1 MIRLGLLLLILS
13 VSGVI
18 FAQEGGSPLPAPVNY
33 DEVNEI
39 AKGMFCPD
47 CENVPLDKCL
57 TQVCLIWKQEIA
69 DQLAAGRT
77 RDEIHADFRMRFGEQ
92 VIAIPQDPAL
102 RALSLVAPWLLAAGV
117 IAIGVWTF
125 WRWTHAR
132 PTEAPASSLPN
143 GSSDHYRQQL
153 ECDLDNP

>member
-1 MIRLGLLLLILS
+1 MIRLIALMLFLS
-13 VSGVI
+13 LSAVI
-18 FAQEGGSPLPAPVNY
+18 GAQEGGSPLPAPIDY
-33 DEVNEI
+33 DEVNEV

-92 VIAIPQDPAL
+92 VIAIPQDPSL
-102 RALSLVAPWLLAAGV
+102 RALSLVAPWILASVV
-117 IAIGVWTF
+117 ILIGVWTF
-125 WRWTHAR
+125 WRWTRSR
-132 PTEAPASSLPN
+132 PVEESASTIAPA
-143 GSSDHYRQQL
+143 SSDHYRQQL
-153 ECDLDNP
+153 EQDLHNP